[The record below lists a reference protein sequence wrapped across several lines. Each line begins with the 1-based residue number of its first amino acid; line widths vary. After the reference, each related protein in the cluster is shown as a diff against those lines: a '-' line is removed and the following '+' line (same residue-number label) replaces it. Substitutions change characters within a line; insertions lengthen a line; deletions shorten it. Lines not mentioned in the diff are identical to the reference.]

1 MTMLLLLCQK
11 QVVGSS
17 FLNSS
22 SRALP
27 IQHLIIAD
35 DRLTRKCGS
44 VSTCADFI
52 QTERLFTIYS
62 VTIPLLHARAK
73 NIYELAAGS
82 AHSDRDVT
90 LSDQRAEQGFCF
102 LQIVCV

>member
-1 MTMLLLLCQK
+1 MTMLLLLCQE
-11 QVVGSS
+11 QLVGSS

-27 IQHLIIAD
+27 IQYLIIAD

-44 VSTCADFI
+44 GGSVSTCTDFI
-52 QTERLFTIYS
+52 QTERLFTNYS

-73 NIYELAAGS
+73 NIS
-82 AHSDRDVT
+82 AHG
-90 LSDQRAEQGFCF
+90 A
-102 LQIVCV
+102 

>member
-1 MTMLLLLCQK
+1 MLLLRCQE

-27 IQHLIIAD
+27 IQYLIIAD
-35 DRLTRKCGS
+35 DRPTRKCGS

-52 QTERLFTIYS
+52 QTERLFTNYS

-73 NIYELAAGS
+73 NIYQLAAGS
-82 AHSDRDVT
+82 AELLSRDQSEV
-90 LSDQRAEQGFCF
+90 LACRAGEIQMIAR
-102 LQIVCV
+102 L

>member
-1 MTMLLLLCQK
+1 MTMLLLLCQE
-11 QVVGSS
+11 QVVGSSS

-27 IQHLIIAD
+27 IQYLIIAD

-44 VSTCADFI
+44 ASTCADFM
-52 QTERLFTIYS
+52 QTERLFTNYS

-73 NIYELAAGS
+73 NIFTERRISHTDKWA
-82 AHSDRDVT
+82 VT
-90 LSDQRAEQGFCF
+90 
-102 LQIVCV
+102 

>member
-1 MTMLLLLCQK
+1 
-11 QVVGSS
+11 VVGSS

-44 VSTCADFI
+44 VSICTDFI
-52 QTERLFTIYS
+52 QTER
-62 VTIPLLHARAK
+62 
-73 NIYELAAGS
+73 
-82 AHSDRDVT
+82 
-90 LSDQRAEQGFCF
+90 
-102 LQIVCV
+102 

>member
-1 MTMLLLLCQK
+1 MTMLLLLLCQE

-27 IQHLIIAD
+27 IQYLIIAD

-44 VSTCADFI
+44 VSTCTDFI
-52 QTERLFTIYS
+52 QTERLFTNYS

-73 NIYELAAGS
+73 NIS
-82 AHSDRDVT
+82 AHGEPEGVN
-90 LSDQRAEQGFCF
+90 QRGEPLDLQGGN
-102 LQIVCV
+102 QS

>member
-27 IQHLIIAD
+27 IQYLIIAD

-44 VSTCADFI
+44 VSTCTDFI
-52 QTERLFTIYS
+52 QTELFTNYS

-82 AHSDRDVT
+82 AHSGA
-90 LSDQRAEQGFCF
+90 RAG
-102 LQIVCV
+102 

>member
-1 MTMLLLLCQK
+1 MTMLLLLCQE

-27 IQHLIIAD
+27 IQYLIIAD
-35 DRLTRKCGS
+35 DRPKRKCGS

-52 QTERLFTIYS
+52 QTERLFTNYS

-73 NIYELAAGS
+73 NIYQLAAGS
-82 AHSDRDVT
+82 AELLSRDQSEV
-90 LSDQRAEQGFCF
+90 LACRAG
-102 LQIVCV
+102 